1 MRNGK
6 TFLKDWSILYFFLFF
21 FTLWSPSVT
30 MLCENNRQT
39 RIHSETHSQVA
50 GSTAELIRNIIIMV
64 MFISVGVLKCVIIL
78 RFAVARLYFGSFVF
92 V

>member
-1 MRNGK
+1 
-6 TFLKDWSILYFFLFF
+6 
-21 FTLWSPSVT
+21 

-78 RFAVARLYFGSFVF
+78 HFAVARLYSASVHSYLCSDSGNKLLVAIFI
-92 V
+92 